1 MPADPPVLP
10 ESRSAPRYAR
20 RLLTV
25 AGGLALAVLA
35 GGAFTLTYDLLRDFA
50 IAGRAGERCAAAYP
64 VMADALVVIVV
75 LSLIVARDAPWWSRW
90 IRGALLLILL
100 TGTAAIAV
108 QHAVWG
114 YDSLPRT
121 PVRVGV
127 AVAPHVMLL
136 IAIWLWYR
144 MIKHFRTP
152 PEPRTVASEPE
163 TTHPGTEDPAPP
175 EPGPPPLLP
184 TDVEVAR
191 APDAPAPSPSAQKA
205 ATTQPDIIMPP
216 HLDQPPE
223 EESEETSTPG
233 RDAGDRSD
241 LPIWN
246 WDPPSGSYR
255 SSPTPPDD

>member
-10 ESRSAPRYAR
+10 EPRSAPRYAR

-35 GGAFTLTYDLLRDFA
+35 GGAFTLTHDLLRDFA
-50 IAGRAGERCAAAYP
+50 IAGGAGERWAAAYP
-64 VMADALVVIVV
+64 IMADALVVIVV

-90 IRGALLLILL
+90 IRGALLLALL
-100 TGTAAIAV
+100 TGIAAIAV

-114 YDSLPRT
+114 YGSLPRT

-144 MIKHFRTP
+144 MIKHVRTP
-152 PEPRTVASEPE
+152 PKPPTVAPE
-163 TTHPGTEDPAPP
+163 TTQPGTEDPALP
-175 EPGPPPLLP
+175 EPSPPPLLP

-191 APDAPAPSPSAQKA
+191 APDAVTPSPSAQKA

-216 HLDQPPE
+216 HPDQPPE
-223 EESEETSTPG
+223 EESEESPAPD
-233 RDAGDRSD
+233 RDADNPSD